1 MKKYIRVIV
10 ACVLTLTFIFWL
22 GGCDLFSE
30 KQKDATYA
38 DETSDT
44 TSYSEHTTEATMQG
58 TTEGPPSND
67 STTEKNNAEI
77 VPGDEKNIKVTTPL
91 DLKIAELFLE
101 GKA

>member
-10 ACVLTLTFIFWL
+10 ACVLTLTFIFGL

-30 KQKDATYA
+30 KQKDATCA

-67 STTEKNNAEI
+67 STTEKNNVEI
-77 VPGDEKNIKVTTPL
+77 VPGDESDHEWDQYNPI
-91 DLKIAELFLE
+91 E
-101 GKA
+101 